1 MNKVINGIVA
11 VASLFALQ
19 AVVPVAVSAQSNN
32 GNSNAG
38 NKVTICHATGSA
50 TNPYVE
56 ITPDASGVISGHY
69 AHQDNRDIIPSFQ
82 YNDHGKTKTFPGQNW
97 TASGQAIFNN
107 GCKPVSTTGGQGG
120 GPSGG
125 GGTTPSGGKGQVL
138 GATTTNSVSQPA
150 AELANTGQNAVPSI
164 LAGLAVLG
172 MTSAVTYRYK
182 KS

>member
-1 MNKVINGIVA
+1 MNKVINGVLT

-19 AVVPVAVSAQSNN
+19 IVPATVSAKTNN

-38 NKVTICHATGSA
+38 NKITICHATGSS
-50 TNPYVE
+50 TNPYVQNS
-56 ITPDASGVISGHY
+56 PNANGVVSGHY
-69 AHQDNRDIIPSFQ
+69 SHQDNRDIIPPFD
-82 YNDHGKTKTFPGQNW
+82 YNSHGTTKHFPGQNW

-107 GCKPVSTTGGQGG
+107 GCKAITPNGGGQGG
-120 GPSGG
+120 G
-125 GGTTPSGGKGQVL
+125 GGTTTPTIGGQGQVL
-138 GATTTNSVSQPA
+138 GATSSTLPA

-172 MTSAVTYRYK
+172 MTGAVTLKTR